1 MNDKTKP
8 ILDTRTCLIIDATY
22 SPYVEEDLDTDVD
35 ETPFSEYGNSVV
47 LLLQDVDTFN
57 VFHCPLSASNVQE
70 LANLSREPT
79 PRQLIAFASALRS
92 RNAPV
97 TLLVAADSNLVTP
110 DMIKE
115 LQANGLLNNQE
126 AMDKYNAAKAKQEE
140 IVNEQESIPESEYEQ
155 FMSEQDNQLLGKFQE
170 WKKEKEMASRQSVFL
185 ELDNIEE
192 EELDTPKRRKNER
205 TN

>member
-70 LANLSREPT
+70 LANLSIEPT

>member
-1 MNDKTKP
+1 MNNKTKP

-70 LANLSREPT
+70 LANLSSEPT
-79 PRQLIAFASALRS
+79 PRQLIAFASALKS

-192 EELDTPKRRKNER
+192 EELDTPKRRKNE
-205 TN
+205 